1 MNAVESL
8 RSSLIV
14 DSATPTTRQSTT
26 QWSMV
31 FDVPDI
37 SKWQKD
43 VLIRLLELIRLP
55 KNWDSYGSEPPRQS
69 VANLTWIILGT
80 LELEHLPTPFIAP
93 VSGGGLQIE
102 WQIGNRG
109 LELEILIDGLVN
121 YLKTEG
127 AESIEEGQLEF
138 VEEGQ
143 LEIAKVSVQHLISW
157 LISTESKEQ
166 AA

>member
-1 MNAVESL
+1 
-8 RSSLIV
+8 
-14 DSATPTTRQSTT
+14 
-26 QWSMV
+26 MV